1 MNNLRRL
8 RTTKKITQQKLAE
21 AVGVTQA
28 AIASYENDIRT
39 PSVNV
44 LKKLAHALGVTMDEL
59 VEGREAS

>member
-28 AIASYENDIRT
+28 AIASYENDIRA